1 MDEAT
6 IKQIKQRDT
15 DFMVGCGDGL
25 WLRVRTTGRK
35 TFIVRRKQAGKTK
48 IITLGDWPVL
58 SLKGAKAK
66 TATAKTPSDATV
78 NDLLEQYHEAVI
90 SRHARPKQF
99 AAYAER
105 IRTALGTVRV
115 SEVTAKRLAELV
127 SQHRATPR
135 SADSLRSHLKAM
147 FSMSI
152 ELGWREDNPAAVIG
166 ARVTGYKYEPITRT
180 LTPEEIKQLWAL
192 EGNNAALLRFL
203 LLTGLRISE
212 GQNGRAD
219 GDFWRMAKTK
229 NGKPHWVYLTPTAKA
244 QLNEPFKVSNTA
256 VQAWIRRKQ
265 KFSDTAWTPHDLRRT
280 FATLAMENGVFPH
293 VVEKCLNHALEGML
307 RVYAHAEMTEE
318 RIAAAKTVERVVL
331 EITGATGSAGSKSGA
346 RGARTTKRP

>member
-1 MDEAT
+1 MDETT
-6 IKQIKQRDT
+6 IKQLKQRDT

-78 NDLLEQYHEAVI
+78 NDLLEQYHEVVI

-99 AAYAER
+99 ATYAER
-105 IRTALGTVRV
+105 IRVALGTVRV
-115 SEVTAKRLAELV
+115 SEISAKRLAELV
-127 SQHRATPR
+127 AQHRATPR

-152 ELGWREDNPAAVIG
+152 ELGWRNDNPASVIG
-166 ARVTGYKYEPITRT
+166 ARVTGYKYEPTTRT
-180 LTPEEIKQLWAL
+180 LSPEEIKQLWAW

-212 GQNGRAD
+212 GQTGLAD

-229 NGKPHWVYLTPTAKA
+229 NGKPHWVFLTHTAKS
-244 QLNEPFKVSNTA
+244 QLTAPFEVSNTA
-256 VQAWIRRKQ
+256 VQSWVKRRKVG
-265 KFSDTAWTPHDLRRT
+265 WTPHDLRRT

-307 RVYAHAEMTEE
+307 RIYAHAEMTEE
-318 RIAAAKTVERVVL
+318 RISAAKTVEGVIL
-331 EITGATGSAGSKSGA
+331 KITGATGSTGRKIGTRSV
-346 RGARTTKRP
+346 RTTKRP